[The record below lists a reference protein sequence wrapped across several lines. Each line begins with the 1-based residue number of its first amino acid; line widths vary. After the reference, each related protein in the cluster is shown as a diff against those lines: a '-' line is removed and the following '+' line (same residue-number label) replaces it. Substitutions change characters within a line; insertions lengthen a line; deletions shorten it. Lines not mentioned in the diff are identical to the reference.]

1 MRCRRIDDGGVEH
14 SSIDMGSSVLK
25 NDSYAFTFAYSP
37 WIPEESLLDFIRR
50 SREITKKA
58 ASGLPLD
65 PRPDR
70 TNLMYGTT
78 IPWISFTSFTHPKK
92 GEGHSIP
99 RTVFGKIF
107 QREGK
112 YYLPFQLEVD
122 HALMDGLHIARYFE
136 LLQQELN
143 AAS

>member
-1 MRCRRIDDGGVEH
+1 MP
-14 SSIDMGSSVLK
+14 
-25 NDSYAFTFAYSP
+25 SP
-37 WIPEESLLDFIRR
+37 SLIIHGTHEESLLDFIRR

-58 ASGLPLD
+58 AAGLPLD

-92 GEGHSIP
+92 GGGHSIP

-143 AAS
+143 APS

>member
-1 MRCRRIDDGGVEH
+1 MAAH
-14 SSIDMGSSVLK
+14 P
-25 NDSYAFTFAYSP
+25 AYQP
-37 WIPEESLLDFIRR
+37 YW
-50 SREITKKA
+50 A
-58 ASGLPLD
+58 AGA
-65 PRPDR
+65 R
-70 TNLMYGTT
+70 NGA
-78 IPWISFTSFTHPKK
+78 SFTHPKK

-136 LLQQELN
+136 QLQGELN
-143 AAS
+143 NPS